1 MSDQE
6 PAGPAA
12 KDLLARVQEL
22 VDAKPAEAGHPLEWA
37 VPAYYLGDM
46 SALAIASLRADG

>member
-1 MSDQE
+1 MPDQE

-12 KDLLARVQEL
+12 EDLLARAQEL
-22 VDAKPAEAGHPLEWA
+22 VDAEPAEAGHPLEWA

-46 SALAIASLRADG
+46 TALAIASLRSDG

>member
-6 PAGPAA
+6 PAGPAV
-12 KDLLARVQEL
+12 KELLARAQEL

-46 SALAIASLRADG
+46 TALAIASLRSDG

>member
-1 MSDQE
+1 MPDQE
-6 PAGPAA
+6 PAGQAV

-22 VDAKPAEAGHPLEWA
+22 VDAAPAESGHPLEWA

-46 SALAIASLRADG
+46 RALAMMSLRADS